1 MIINKIHIDGF
12 GIFRDFSLEDL
23 GKGVNILWGKN
34 EAGKST
40 LLDFLRYTLF
50 GYPRTR
56 ADHREPLN
64 GGKHGGRIVTLA
76 GDPAREVTFERWAG
90 AKGGQIKLVT
100 PDGESSDPAEWNRLL
115 GGASGELYQNVY
127 AFSLDELVS
136 MDSLS
141 RSGVEDRIYSIGLG
155 LGDLSLGDVER
166 GFQEVS
172 DNIYSPRGRTQEV
185 PRLMDRIG
193 QLNEKLARIQANL
206 PAYQNLTVEI
216 RDLEKETT
224 GLGRAL
230 QDHNGEKIKLENFL
244 RCHSY
249 FVRIKR
255 AGQELSDLPP
265 LQDLPAEGTRRLD
278 EMERLERTLQE
289 QARVLADGKGERKG
303 IGALEEEI
311 ADMEFNGGLLER
323 AEAVDYL
330 RENRTLY
337 KQEVKNREADLRM
350 AGELDE
356 QARNGISAIGSG
368 WTEAHISGFE
378 DMEGKRAKLL
388 AFKGAYEQ
396 LNQEKSRLDTEL
408 QVLRSKESPLNL
420 KAAATLLAAVAV
432 VAAGAAFYYGLHIGG
447 TALALIAVIL
457 YIGRG
462 RLSRKGA
469 YQLALD
475 HLSEL
480 KTKEGALQQELG
492 DYLESGLQL
501 NQALGPEAA
510 LDVLVRVE
518 QLRGMLAERDRLLQ
532 AVKENRDPFIS
543 GFERQ
548 ANEASAL
555 LEHDSAAGRP
565 QGEGSNLEIL
575 VNRIIGAFD
584 AAKDLSLK
592 KKQLE
597 GELGRSKR
605 ELQATEK
612 ELKEVH
618 RQIGLLM
625 DGVGAGDRE
634 SFRDMYDKN
643 EQVKAL
649 KQQVREAT
657 ETMEN
662 IAGLGKAD
670 EVMAYLETHE
680 KAAIEQQVRELAD
693 EAETAS
699 AELQQMR
706 EDLGRKKQL
715 IHDLEGES
723 DLAET
728 MTELETEKEKLQLA
742 WREWLTNKLALKILG
757 DVKTRFEQE
766 KQPEVVR
773 YASRYFREI
782 TGNRYEA
789 IRVSLGQKEVGV
801 FDPRGVARG
810 IGQLSRGTREQLL
823 VSLRLGFIEAYEK
836 KTEALPIIVDEV
848 LVNFDSQRAQK
859 TAEILEAFAKDRQIL
874 MLTCHEI
881 TAAFFKKANIIPVG

>member
-1 MIINKIHIDGF
+1 MIIKKIHIDGF

-64 GGKHGGRIVTLA
+64 GGRHGGRIVTLA

-193 QLNEKLARIQANL
+193 QLNEKLARIQAHL
-206 PAYQNLTVEI
+206 PAYQDLTVEI
-216 RDLEKETT
+216 RDLEKATT

-244 RCHSY
+244 RCHPY

-265 LQDLPAEGTRRLD
+265 PRELPAEGTRRLD

-303 IGALEEEI
+303 IGALEQEI
-311 ADMEFNGGLLER
+311 GAIEFNGGLLER
-323 AEAVDYL
+323 AETVDYL

-337 KQEVKNREADLRM
+337 KQEVKNREADLRR

-420 KAAATLLAAVAV
+420 KAAAILLAAVAV
-432 VAAGAAFYYGLHIGG
+432 VAAGAAFYYGLYIGG
-447 TALALIAVIL
+447 ATLALIAVIL
-457 YIGRG
+457 YFGRG

-492 DYLESGLQL
+492 DYLASGLQL
-501 NQALGPEAA
+501 NRALGPEAA

-532 AVKENRDPFIS
+532 AMKENRDPFIS

-548 ANEASAL
+548 ANEARAL
-555 LEHDSAAGRP
+555 LEVGLP
-565 QGEGSNLEIL
+565 EGDAESNVEIL

-618 RQIGLLM
+618 RQIGLLL

-657 ETMEN
+657 EAMEN

-670 EVMAYLETHE
+670 EVVAYLETHE

-742 WREWLTNKLALKILG
+742 WRGWLTNQLALKILG
-757 DVKTRFEQE
+757 DVKARFEQE

-836 KTEALPIIVDEV
+836 KTEALPIIVDEI

-874 MLTCHEI
+874 MLTCHET
-881 TAAFFKKANIIPVG
+881 TAAFFKTPTVFQIG